1 MKANRPPR
9 SSDDLPAQLPV
20 FPLEGALLLPR
31 GRLPL
36 NIFEPRYLA
45 MIDDALA
52 SNRLIG
58 LVQPK
63 NVVSAYNG
71 SPQLLS
77 VGCAGRI
84 SQFAETGDGR
94 YLISLTGVA
103 RFRIVSEQAAITPYR
118 KCNVAF
124 AEFERDLEE
133 RRGEEEVD
141 RERLLNLLQ
150 TFAST
155 NHVMIDWDEIQKT
168 TNEALVNALAMISPF
183 GPTEKQA
190 LLEAVTLKE
199 RADVLMAITEMELA
213 RGGGTPSSLQ

>member
-1 MKANRPPR
+1 MRANRPPR
-9 SSDDLPAQLPV
+9 TLDDLPAQVPV

-58 LVQPK
+58 MVQPK
-63 NVVSAYNG
+63 NVVSAFKG
-71 SPQLLS
+71 APQLLS

-94 YLISLTGVA
+94 YLVSLTGVA
-103 RFRIVSEQAAITPYR
+103 RFRIVGEQTAITPYR
-118 KCNVAF
+118 KCNVEF
-124 AEFERDLEE
+124 AEFARDLEARE
-133 RRGEEEVD
+133 GEDDVD
-141 RERLLNLLQ
+141 RERLLSLLQ
-150 TFAST
+150 TFASM
-155 NHVMIDWDEIQKT
+155 NHVMIDWDEIRKT

-213 RGGGTPSSLQ
+213 RGGGTPSSIQ

>member
-1 MKANRPPR
+1 
-9 SSDDLPAQLPV
+9 
-20 FPLEGALLLPR
+20 
-31 GRLPL
+31 
-36 NIFEPRYLA
+36 

-52 SNRLIG
+52 TNRLIG
-58 LVQPK
+58 MVQPK
-63 NVVSAYNG
+63 GVVSAYNG

-103 RFRIVSEQAAITPYR
+103 RFRIVSEQPAITPYR
-118 KCNVAF
+118 KCNVEF
-124 AEFERDLEE
+124 GEFEADLEA
-133 RRGEEEVD
+133 RQGEDLVD
-141 RERLLNLLQ
+141 RERLLSLLQ

-155 NHVMIDWDEIQKT
+155 NHVMIDWDEIGKT
-168 TNEALVNALAMISPF
+168 TNEALVNALSMISPF
-183 GPTEKQA
+183 GPNEKQA

-213 RGGGTPSSLQ
+213 RGGGTPSSIQ